1 MKYAF
6 YLYCRKEDSFQGLR
20 VGSCST
26 FRNELSEETHEL
38 TKQENLLRRGA
49 WAKSSRVREPR
60 RTALPCIRVSDF
72 MAMVLV
78 SRLSGQSF

>member
-1 MKYAF
+1 M
-6 YLYCRKEDSFQGLR
+6 
-20 VGSCST
+20 GSYST

-49 WAKSSRVREPR
+49 WAKSSRVRGPR
-60 RTALPCIRVSDF
+60 RTALPHVTVSDF
-72 MAMVLV
+72 TVMVLV